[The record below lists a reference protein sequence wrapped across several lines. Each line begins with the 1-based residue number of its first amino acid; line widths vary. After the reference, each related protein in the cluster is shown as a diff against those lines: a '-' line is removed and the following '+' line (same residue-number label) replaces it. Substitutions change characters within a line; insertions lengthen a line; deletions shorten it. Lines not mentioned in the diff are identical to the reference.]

1 MPEAEAPA
9 LDPPQ
14 TDRIARAERDGA
26 EPGPVWPDRAVP
38 PTLEAVLAVFD
49 DAEIPYTVGLEEEL
63 TVVDR
68 GTLEPA
74 PAAGELLG
82 RLPYDGQFRPEQY
95 ASQLELVTR
104 VTATAADARR
114 ELSSLRRAT
123 LLAAGDGLGLL
134 ASGSHPLSSDRLAS
148 SLHVHIAVPGAARAL
163 AVFNALRSYLPD
175 LAALGSNGAFAQG
188 RDTGLVS
195 VRSRLNRLYPRVGV
209 PPVLAAWED
218 FLGLLSAGRPNGRGP
233 DASYLWWDLRPSPT
247 LGTLEVRG
255 VDAQSRLDD
264 VAALTAVVQA
274 LVAWLGRRFDEG
286 ERLAVHDG
294 HRIAENAWSAHR
306 NGLSGWMVDLDTGT
320 RISTRERL
328 RLLFEQIEPSAAQ
341 LGGEDDLDRA
351 RTLLA
356 GNGADRQR
364 AIVAREGV
372 EGLTRRLVRE
382 TETVDDDWSAGF
394 EVALGG

>member
-1 MPEAEAPA
+1 MPEAGAPA

-26 EPGPVWPDRAVP
+26 EPGPVWPDGAS

-63 TVVDR
+63 TVVERD
-68 GTLEPA
+68 TLEPA
-74 PAAGELLG
+74 PAAGELLR

-104 VTATAADARR
+104 VAATAADARR

-123 LLAAGDGLGLL
+123 LLAAGVERLGLL
-134 ASGSHPLSSDRLAS
+134 ASGSHPLSSDRLAC
-148 SLHVHIAVPGAARAL
+148 SLHVHVAVPGAARAL

-247 LGTLEVRG
+247 FGTLEVRG

-264 VAALTAVVQA
+264 VAALTSVVQA

-286 ERLAVHDG
+286 ERLSVHDG
-294 HRIAENAWSAHR
+294 HRIAENAWRAHR
-306 NGLSGWMVDLDTGT
+306 NGLSGWIVDLDTGA
-320 RISTRERL
+320 RVSTRERL

-364 AIVAREGV
+364 AIAAREGV

-394 EVALGG
+394 EVAHGG

>member
-1 MPEAEAPA
+1 MREAGAPA

-26 EPGPVWPDRAVP
+26 EPGPVWPDPAS
-38 PTLEAVLAVFD
+38 PTVEAFLSVFD
-49 DAEIPYTVGLEEEL
+49 DAEIPFTVGLGEGL

-68 GTLEPA
+68 CTLDPV
-74 PAAGELLG
+74 PAAGELLA
-82 RLPYDGQFRPEQY
+82 RLPSDGQFRPGEY

-104 VTATAADARR
+104 VAATAADARR
-114 ELSSLRRAT
+114 ELSSLRRAA
-123 LLAAGDGLGLL
+123 LLAAGDDGPGLL
-134 ASGSHPLSSDRLAS
+134 ASGSHPLSSGRLVC
-148 SLHVHIAVPGAARAL
+148 SLHVHVAVPGAARAL

-195 VRSRLNRLYPRVGV
+195 VRSRLNRLFPRVGV

-218 FLGLLSAGRPNGRGP
+218 YLGLRSAGRPP
-233 DASYLWWDLRPSPT
+233 DASYLSWDLRPSPAV
-247 LGTLEVRG
+247 GTLEIRG

-274 LVAWLGRRFDEG
+274 LVAWLGRGFDAG
-286 ERLAVHDG
+286 ERLPVHDS
-294 HRIAENAWSAHR
+294 HRIAENAWRAYR
-306 NGLSGWMVDLDTGT
+306 NGLGGWMVDLDTGA
-320 RISTRERL
+320 RISTQERL
-328 RLLFEQIEPSAAQ
+328 RRLFGEIEPYAAQ

-364 AIVAREGV
+364 AIAAREGV
-372 EGLTRRLVRE
+372 DGLTRRLVRE
-382 TETVDDDWSAGF
+382 TETVDDDWAAGF
-394 EVALGG
+394 EVALSG